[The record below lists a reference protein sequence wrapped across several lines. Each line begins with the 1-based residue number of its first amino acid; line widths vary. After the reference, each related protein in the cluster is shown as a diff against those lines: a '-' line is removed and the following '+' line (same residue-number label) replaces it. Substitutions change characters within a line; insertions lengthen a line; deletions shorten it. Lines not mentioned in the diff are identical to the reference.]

1 MLNIVSKIQ
10 ESFLGKDETKHK
22 LSFRFIQDKQEI
34 FKALSNSL
42 QGGTVIG
49 VYCRALGEGM
59 FLTGVDDI
67 EHDGTGQTTIV
78 FETYDISGKP
88 LAKTRIAAD
97 EIKMVCPFQTEY
109 INPLLGKVKHVVVDR

>member
-10 ESFLGKDETKHK
+10 ESLSGKSEANGKMT
-22 LSFRFIQDKQEI
+22 FTFIQDKQEI

-42 QGGTVIG
+42 QRGTVIG
-49 VYCRALGEGM
+49 VYSRALGEGL

-67 EHDGTGQTTIV
+67 EHDGPRTTIV

-88 LAKTRIAAD
+88 MPKTRIDASD
-97 EIKMVCPFQTEY
+97 IKTVCPFQIEY
-109 INPLLGKVKHVVVDR
+109 INPLLGKVKHIVVDH